1 MKDCRLCQIIIQ
13 AVNTIAVTALCHTKT
28 LAHAKTHR
36 HAKIISII
44 IFSIFFIIVADNL
57 CFKNVRNS
65 INHLT
70 MESINIISFVQI
82 HCHKMDYFAQQS
94 PRHYLYLYGT
104 TSLCFTAKT
113 YISKCIVLLE

>member
-1 MKDCRLCQIIIQ
+1 MVSRGFTIISLLGQYI
-13 AVNTIAVTALCHTKT
+13 
-28 LAHAKTHR
+28 
-36 HAKIISII
+36 AKITRLSEL
-44 IFSIFFIIVADNL
+44 SHHQFITSVDVAEVIV
-57 CFKNVRNS
+57 VRNS

-70 MESINIISFVQI
+70 MEPINIISFVQI

-113 YISKCIVLLE
+113 CLARIKFYHHQQDGPKGFVMMFRLSTLP